1 MSFKKELISGVSY
14 IAVAKYS
21 GIFVQLVITSV
32 LARLLTPEDFGIV
45 AIATVII
52 AFFNI
57 LSDIGIG
64 PAIIQ
69 NKELTISDLNSIYS
83 FTVYLG
89 GLMAIVFFC
98 LSYPI
103 ASYYN
108 NKLLIPVC
116 QLLSIPILFQCVTI
130 VPLNLQYKQKS
141 FKFISI
147 TTLLVQIV
155 AGCLAVVAALIN
167 AGLYALLISQI
178 VSACLL
184 FVIYYNKSR
193 TKFNFKVRFA
203 SLKKIM
209 SFSIYQFLFNVINYF
224 SRNLDKLLVGKYIG
238 MYALGFYEKSYRLMM
253 MPLQNITFV
262 ITPVMQPLFSSYQDD
277 YKILA
282 DKYVKLLSVLAY
294 IAFPISV
301 VLYFISSELVLLLF
315 GTQWTGAIPAFKILS
330 LTVGLQILTSTSGA
344 IYQSANSTKNL
355 FISGCWCAFFMVT
368 SFIVAVY
375 IWGTIEAVACG
386 FLVAQIANTMQC
398 FYLLFKTLH
407 YPINRFLKKA
417 WKPLCISLLLF
428 ICCLF
433 SFKCL
438 NLYNGLISLVIKMVL
453 SFIMYAIFLQLFGEY
468 KMTHWKSVLRK

>member
-1 MSFKKELISGVSY
+1 
-14 IAVAKYS
+14 
-21 GIFVQLVITSV
+21 
-32 LARLLTPEDFGIV
+32 
-45 AIATVII
+45 
-52 AFFNI
+52 
-57 LSDIGIG
+57 
-64 PAIIQ
+64 
-69 NKELTISDLNSIYS
+69 
-83 FTVYLG
+83 
-89 GLMAIVFFC
+89 
-98 LSYPI
+98 
-103 ASYYN
+103 
-108 NKLLIPVC
+108 
-116 QLLSIPILFQCVTI
+116 
-130 VPLNLQYKQKS
+130 
-141 FKFISI
+141 
-147 TTLLVQIV
+147 
-155 AGCLAVVAALIN
+155 
-167 AGLYALLISQI
+167 
-178 VSACLL
+178 
-184 FVIYYNKSR
+184 
-193 TKFNFKVRFA
+193 
-203 SLKKIM
+203 
-209 SFSIYQFLFNVINYF
+209 
-224 SRNLDKLLVGKYIG
+224 
-238 MYALGFYEKSYRLMM
+238 
-253 MPLQNITFV
+253 
-262 ITPVMQPLFSSYQDD
+262 MQPLFSSYQDD

-315 GTQWTGAIPAFKILS
+315 GTQWIEAIPTFKILS

-386 FLVAQIANTMQC
+386 FLVAQIANTIQC

-407 YPINRFLKKA
+407 YPINRFLKKV